1 MTGIAKK
8 GLYLLLA
15 VAALSLCIAG
25 TALADNEELIIAKS
39 REALALDP
47 QDITDTPSEEV
58 NRAIYEGLVTF
69 DDQLNIVPMLA
80 SSWTYTDDG
89 LEWTFKL
96 REGVKFHSGTPFN
109 AEAVKVNF
117 DRILNGKYKRTSL
130 YQPVIDKVEVIDDN
144 TVKFTLKESFGAF
157 LNVLAHTA
165 GLILDPSYVQDEAKN
180 ETIKHKPSGTGPF
193 MLDEWE
199 QGDFIALK
207 AYKDYWQGKPKLQR
221 LVFRTI
227 PEDSARAM
235 MIETGEADIA
245 QQIPPTDVERLLK
258 NKKVDMKIL
267 PSIVVQFVGI
277 NCQNDIL
284 KDPAVRLALAYSIDR
299 QAICDK
305 ILMGYAEPV
314 DSMVAPLVNG
324 YSEVKG
330 FTYDPEKA
338 RAILKEAGW
347 VDSDKDGI
355 REKDGKKLTV
365 EFWTHG
371 RDTLSLKVP
380 QSVQAFANAVGFDCQ
395 MKVMDWGAFLSATG
409 KGLEESTSQLMWLG
423 WSPSTGDADWVYRPL
438 VHSDYWQPAGPNRPF
453 YKNNDVDEAIMVGF
467 RSVDQEER
475 KAAYKRAQE
484 ILSTEL
490 PWIPLYTRKTLHAF
504 SSKLHGVE
512 YLPLDFVV
520 VTHESYKD

>member
-1 MTGIAKK
+1 MTHMGKK
-8 GLYLLLA
+8 ALTLLFATALLVCGA
-15 VAALSLCIAG
+15 AGAALAG
-25 TALADNEELIIAKS
+25 DKELVIAKS

-58 NRAIYEGLVTF
+58 NRAVYEGLVTF
-69 DDQLNIVPMLA
+69 DEKLNVVPMLA
-80 SSWTYTDDG
+80 SEWTYSEDG
-89 LEWTFKL
+89 MEWTFKL
-96 REGVKFHSGTPFN
+96 RENVTFHSGAPFN
-109 AEAVKVNF
+109 AEAVKINF
-117 DRILNGKYKRTSL
+117 ERILNGKYKRTSL
-130 YQPVIDKVEVIDDN
+130 YEPVIAKVEAIDEH
-144 TVKFTLKESFGAF
+144 TVKFTLKEPFGAF

-165 GLILDPSYVQDEAKN
+165 GLILDPTYVQDESKN
-180 ETIKHKPSGTGPF
+180 AAIKHKPSGTGPF

-207 AYKDYWQGKPKLQR
+207 AYKNYWQGAPKLDR
-221 LVFRTI
+221 VIFKTV

-235 MIETGEADIA
+235 MIETGEADVA
-245 QQIPPTDVERLLK
+245 EQIPPTDVERLLK
-258 NKKVDMKIL
+258 NKKVDMKVL
-267 PSIVVQFVGI
+267 PSIVVQFIGI
-277 NCQNDIL
+277 NCQNEIL

-299 QAICDK
+299 QSICDK
-305 ILMGYAEPV
+305 ILLGYAEPV

-347 VDSDKDGI
+347 IDSDKDGI

-395 MKVMDWGAFLSATG
+395 MKVMDWGAFLAATG

-453 YKNNDVDEAIMVGF
+453 YKNEAVDEAIMIGF
-467 RSVDQEER
+467 RSVDQNER
-475 KAAYKRAQE
+475 KEAYKKAQE
-484 ILSTEL
+484 ILNIEL

-504 SSKLHGVE
+504 SAGLHNVE
-512 YLPLDFVV
+512 YLALDFVI
-520 VTHESYKD
+520 VTHETYKD